1 MLGEVDRRR
10 DTLFKARIASA
21 ITNIFIT
28 IYFIGDC
35 SGDRVGLFT
44 FLRLS
49 IVGSR
54 RGLLPGLHLV
64 VNRSISVDFTLNVA
78 LHVVVLL
85 VFVDLA
91 VQIHSRSRFYFDFL
105 LLPQHIPH
113 YLTVCPG
120 LIIQKSQTY
129 NQFGQVC
136 ET

>member
-1 MLGEVDRRR
+1 MLSEVDRRR

-35 SGDRVGLFT
+35 PGDRVGLFT

-54 RGLLPGLHLV
+54 RGFPRLHLV
-64 VNRSISVDFTLNVA
+64 VNRGISIDFTLIVV